1 MLGGVT
7 DLLLFLLGVALLIGG
22 ADLLVRGA
30 SRLAIGFGVSP
41 LVIGLTVVA
50 WGTSSPEVAVT
61 LLSAVQGRA
70 DLAVGN
76 VVGSNIFNVLVVLGL
91 SAVVAPLAVSRGLVE
106 FDTRVMVVVSL
117 IVLGLAWDGAIGRL
131 DGALLVAGAI
141 AYTTIAILEGR
152 RAGAASEPG
161 AGPEPGPGWRNGA
174 FVVAGLALLVFGS
187 RLLVDA
193 ATSFARALGVS
204 ELIIGLTIVAAGTS
218 LPEVATS
225 VMAAMRGEREIAAG
239 NAVGSNIANLLI
251 VLGLAGLISPVP
263 VAVAPGVLDF
273 DLPVMA
279 LVAVACVPIF
289 TSDFTIARAEGA
301 LLLAA
306 YALYTAYL
314 VLAAQGAAWLPD
326 PGPVVVGFALL
337 LVALPL
343 LLEWRRGPSR
353 EPSPGA

>member
-1 MLGGVT
+1 MLGSVI

-30 SRLAIGFGVSP
+30 SRLAIAFGVSP

-61 LLSAVQGRA
+61 LLSAAKGSA

-76 VVGSNIFNVLVVLGL
+76 VVGSNIFNILVVLGL
-91 SAVVAPLAVSRGLVE
+91 SAVVAPLVVSRGLVE
-106 FDTRVMVVVSL
+106 FDTRVMVAVSL
-117 IVLGLAWDGAIGRL
+117 IVLGLAWDGSIGRL
-131 DGALLVAGAI
+131 DGALLFAGAIVYTVVAIYQGRQAAAEASPTAVAGA
-141 AYTTIAILEGR
+141 
-152 RAGAASEPG
+152 
-161 AGPEPGPGWRNGA
+161 GPGWRNA
-174 FVVAGLALLVFGS
+174 LFAIAGLALLVVGS
-187 RLLVDA
+187 RFLVDA
-193 ATSFARALGVS
+193 ATSFARAFGVS

-289 TSDFTIARAEGA
+289 TSDFTIARAEGV
-301 LLLAA
+301 LLLVA
-306 YALYTAYL
+306 YGLYTAYL
-314 VLAAQGAAWLPD
+314 VLAAQGVAWLPG
-326 PGPVVVGFALL
+326 PGPAVVGFALL

-343 LLEWRRGPSR
+343 LLELRTGPAR
-353 EPSPGA
+353 ERAPDA